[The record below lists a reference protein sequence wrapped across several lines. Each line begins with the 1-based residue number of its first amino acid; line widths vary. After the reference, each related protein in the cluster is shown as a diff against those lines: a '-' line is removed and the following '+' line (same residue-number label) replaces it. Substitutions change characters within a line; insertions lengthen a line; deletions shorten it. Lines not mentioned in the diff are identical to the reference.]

1 MLVGIGV
8 AIVGLFILL
17 RYQTGW
23 WEWFEPFLTLL
34 TLGTAVY
41 VLYTQLRREWQ
52 EYLPNRLT
60 VHFYYSGQEVMRCEK
75 AYLANES
82 DIRPLAQQIGMQ
94 MAENT
99 QLKFKAPQVVISPP
113 QLNKEAR
120 YIHYEAIIH
129 LLEPPN
135 GWKEGQIRVWREPF
149 DEIAIESSIESLPQ
163 KPDFKANTTIS
174 VS

>member
-8 AIVGLFILL
+8 AFVGLFILL

-41 VLYTQLRREWQ
+41 VLYTQLRREWE

-60 VHFYYSGQEVMRCEK
+60 VRFYYNGQEVMRCEK

-94 MAENT
+94 MADNT

-113 QLNKEAR
+113 QLNQQER
-120 YIHYEAIIH
+120 YIHYSAIIH
-129 LLEPPN
+129 LLELPSVCQ
-135 GWKEGQIRVWREPF
+135 KVYQERKVRVWREPF
-149 DEIAIESSIESLPQ
+149 DEFQEEPIDA
-163 KPDFKANTTIS
+163 
-174 VS
+174 